1 VDQFDYIIVTASGT
15 HAILIP
21 RRIMLVVIGLILDTL
36 IIEVSTVLTIVP
48 IKRFLQGITGL
59 RSTTKQKSKHHGC
72 STQ

>member
-36 IIEVSTVLTIVP
+36 IIEVSIVP